1 VSDSSKPTPVC
12 AIPRLTL
19 AFVLLFV
26 SALLAP
32 VASAAPPEDCGRLG
46 CEVEPFPYA
55 ELSVFAAHVQVVGAS
70 VFVASNNPP
79 DPQFYTYSLVP
90 YCVKNDAE
98 LGSCETVPTCDAA
111 AGQLNLYYYI
121 YRQRVAQPAGALPP
135 PEYGPNEPPAPP
147 PPPGVAIGQ
156 PWGGM
161 ELWLQGC
168 VEVSALDP
176 PPSPE
181 EVFAYF
187 QALPIPG
194 LGFGYQPPDLG
205 LVNLPEIFFT
215 TEPTT
220 GSYTVDIRGYSVTIV
235 TYVDQFI
242 WHTGDTASPEGEAIV
257 SADPGA
263 PYPNQ
268 TVTHTYLQ
276 RGVYPASLETVW
288 ASTYTYDGNGPYA
301 VPGTVTTAGPVQNIN
316 VVEAHPVLTDPY
328 D

>member
-1 VSDSSKPTPVC
+1 MGVALIT
-12 AIPRLTL
+12 
-19 AFVLLFV
+19 FVVLG
-26 SALLAP
+26 LLAP
-32 VASAAPPEDCGRLG
+32 SASAAPPPADCGLNE
-46 CEVEPFPYA
+46 CEIEPFPYA
-55 ELSVFAAHVQVVGAS
+55 ETSTTAEHVNILAYKVFSAT
-70 VFVASNNPP
+70 NNPP
-79 DPQFYTYSLVP
+79 APQFYTYSLVP
-90 YCVKNDAE
+90 YCVKNDGQG
-98 LGSCETVPTCDAA
+98 GSCETVPSCDAA

-121 YRQRVAQPAGALPP
+121 YRQRIAQPAGTLAPA
-135 PEYGPNEPPAPP
+135 EYGPNEPPAPAP
-147 PPPGVAIGQ
+147 PAGVAIGQ
-156 PWGGM
+156 PYG
-161 ELWLQGC
+161 ETQFWLEGC
-168 VEVSALDP
+168 VDVSTLDV

-181 EVFAYF
+181 EVLLYF
-187 QALPIPG
+187 QALPLPG

>member
-1 VSDSSKPTPVC
+1 VSKRLGIAVISFVVLHLLV
-12 AIPRLTL
+12 PR
-19 AFVLLFV
+19 AF
-26 SALLAP
+26 AAP
-32 VASAAPPEDCGRLG
+32 PPEDCGLNE

-55 ELSVFAAHVQVVGAS
+55 ELSVTAAHVRVVAAS

-98 LGSCETVPTCDAA
+98 IGSCETVPTCDAA

-121 YRQRVAQPAGALPP
+121 YRQKVAQAAGTLAP
-135 PEYGPNEPPAPP
+135 PEYGPNEPSAPAPP
-147 PPPGVAIGQ
+147 AGVAIGQ
-156 PWGGM
+156 PYGSM
-161 ELWLQGC
+161 NLWQEGC
-168 VEVSALDP
+168 VEVSELNP

-181 EVFAYF
+181 EVLLYF
-187 QALPIPG
+187 LDLPIPG

-276 RGVYPASLETVW
+276 RGTYPASLETVW
-288 ASTYTYDGNGPYA
+288 ASTYTYEGNGPYA
-301 VPGTVTTAGPVQNIN
+301 VPGTVTTTGPPQDIN

>member
-1 VSDSSKPTPVC
+1 MNN
-12 AIPRLTL
+12 RLRV
-19 AFVLLFV
+19 AVV
-26 SALLAP
+26 IGALISLVAP
-32 VASAAPPEDCGRLG
+32 DAHAAPPSEDCGNFE

-55 ELSVFAAHVQVVGAS
+55 ELSVTAAHVQVVAAS
-70 VFVASNNPP
+70 VFVATNSAPT
-79 DPQFYTYSLVP
+79 PQFYTYSLVP

-98 LGSCETVPTCDAA
+98 QGSCDTVPTCDAA

-121 YRQRVAQPAGALPP
+121 YRQRVAQPAGTLPP

-147 PPPGVAIGQ
+147 PPPGVAMGQ
-156 PWGGM
+156 PWGGTD
-161 ELWLQGC
+161 LWLEGC
-168 VEVSALDP
+168 VEVSALDL

-181 EVFAYF
+181 EVATYF
-187 QALPIPG
+187 QSLPIPA

-220 GSYTVDIRGYSVTIV
+220 GAYTIDIRGYSVTINTRV
-235 TYVDQFI
+235 SQFI
-242 WHTGDTASPEGEAIV
+242 WHTGDTTSPEGEAVV
-257 SADPGA
+257 SEDPGA

-276 RGVYPASLETVW
+276 RGTYAASLETVW
-288 ASTYTYDGNGPYA
+288 TSTYTYDGNGPYT
-301 VPGTVTTAGPVQNIN
+301 VPGSMTTVGPTQNIT